1 MQAQIIKESI
11 NLLTDAGLNVHAVTF
26 DHMESRSDIC
36 LCVQNFVRYLLTFSL
51 FSHQNNN
58 TIKKTL

>member
-11 NLLTDAGLNVHAVTF
+11 NLLTDAGLNGHAVTF

-36 LCVQNFVRYLLTFSL
+36 LMCTKFC
-51 FSHQNNN
+51 
-58 TIKKTL
+58 